1 MNSTMQQDDAGM
13 VAADDVDVTSLTL
26 ADGQLAA
33 LAWGRADAPVWLAL
47 HGWLDNAASFS
58 RLAPGLAERLDVRI
72 VALDFRGH
80 GLSAPNADAGSDYAL
95 WDYCHDVLD
104 TMDALALSQVVLVG
118 HSMGA
123 AVACL
128 LAAAFPERV
137 SRLTLI
143 DGLGML
149 TTPAEGAADQLRRG
163 LLAHRMRPS
172 RMPSYPDVASAV
184 AARVAGGVTPIDA
197 DTAAPLVERNS
208 RERSDGR
215 ITLRTDSR
223 LLKASPVRFTSPQVL
238 ALLASIRSPVQ
249 LIEGEQGILGE
260 RKWAIKARA
269 AVPCLT
275 RCVLPGGHHLHL
287 EPHRVE
293 GVLEAVIRGQP
304 AGQKVRQENV

>member
-1 MNSTMQQDDAGM
+1 M
-13 VAADDVDVTSLTL
+13 VAADEPSVTSLTL
-26 ADGQLAA
+26 AGGRLAA
-33 LAWGRADAPVWLAL
+33 LCWGRTDAPVWLAL

-58 RLAPGLAERLDVRI
+58 RLAPALSERLDIRI

-80 GLSAPNADAGSDYAL
+80 GLSAANTDAGSDYAL

-104 TMDALALSQVVLVG
+104 AMDELGAASAALMG

-128 LAAAFPERV
+128 LAAAFPERF

-149 TTPAEGAADQLRRG
+149 TTPAESTADQLRRG

-172 RMPSYPDVASAV
+172 RMPSYPDLASAV

-197 DTAAPLVERNS
+197 NTAAPLVARNS

-238 ALLASIRSPVQ
+238 ALLASIRSPMQ
-249 LIEGEQGILGE
+249 LIEGDQGILGE
-260 RKWAIKARA
+260 RQWAIKARA
-269 AVPCLT
+269 AVPYLT

-287 EPHRVE
+287 EPGSVERV
-293 GVLEAVIRGQP
+293 VEAVVGCQT
-304 AGQKVRQENV
+304 A

>member
-1 MNSTMQQDDAGM
+1 M
-13 VAADDVDVTSLTL
+13 VAADEPSVTSLTL
-26 ADGQLAA
+26 AGGRLAA
-33 LAWGRADAPVWLAL
+33 LCWGRADAPVWLAL

-58 RLAPGLAERLDVRI
+58 RLAPELSERLDIRI

-80 GLSAPNADAGSDYAL
+80 GLSAANAEAGSDYAPWDYAL

-104 TMDALALSQVVLVG
+104 AMDELGAESAALMG

-128 LAAAFPERV
+128 LAAALPERV
-137 SRLTLI
+137 ERLVLL

-149 TTPAEGAADQLRRG
+149 STTEENTADQLRRG

-172 RMPSYPDVASAV
+172 RMPSYPDLASAV
-184 AARVAGGVTPIDA
+184 DARVAGGVTPIDA
-197 DTAAPLVERNS
+197 DTAAPLVARNS
-208 RERSDGR
+208 CERSDGR

-249 LIEGEQGILGE
+249 LIEGDQGILGE
-260 RKWAIKARA
+260 RQWAIKARA
-269 AVPCLT
+269 AVPYLT

-287 EPHRVE
+287 EPGSVE
-293 GVLEAVIRGQP
+293 SVIEAVVGCQT
-304 AGQKVRQENV
+304 A